1 MMQYIFRRILMAI
14 PLLIGITILSYAI
27 IRLAPGGP
35 TALLI
40 DPSIKPQDLAKMEE
54 KFGVNDPIYVGYI
67 KWVGDLVQGDF
78 GTSYIKR
85 GTPVSELIWNRLPN
99 TILLMV
105 SSTLIAAI
113 IAIPFGIYSAMRPYS
128 LLDYSATVV
137 SFVGVATPN
146 FWLGIML
153 IMYLAVQWSIF
164 PTGGVMTIGAD
175 FSIWDRLHHLILPAF
190 VLAVSDTAALTRY
203 TRSSMLDVL
212 KQDYIRTAKSKGF
225 KERKVV
231 IKHGVRNGMIPIITM
246 FGLMIPS
253 FIGGAAVTEKIFSW
267 PGIGQLFI
275 DSAYQRDYPVIMGLT
290 VISAVLVVIGNLI
303 ADILYAIC
311 DPRIEY

>member
-1 MMQYIFRRILMAI
+1 MAI
-14 PLLIGITILSYAI
+14 PLLIGITILSYVI
-27 IRLAPGGP
+27 IRMAPGD
-35 TALLI
+35 AASLMI
-40 DPSIKPQDLAKMEE
+40 DPSLKPEDKIKLQEKM
-54 KFGVNDPIYVGYI
+54 GVNDPIYIGYF
-67 KWVGDLVQGDF
+67 KWVSDIVQGDF

-85 GTPVSELIWNRLPN
+85 GTDVGELIWNRMPN

-128 LLDYSATVV
+128 PLDYTATFISFLGV
-137 SFVGVATPN
+137 SIPA
-146 FWLGIML
+146 FWFGIML
-153 IMYLAVQWSIF
+153 IMFFSVNLQWF
-164 PTGGVMTIGAD
+164 PTGGVGPIGEE
-175 FSIWDRLHHLILPAF
+175 FSIWTRLHHLVLPAF
-190 VLAVSDTAALTRY
+190 VLAVADTAALTRY

-231 IKHGVRNGMIPIITM
+231 LKHGVRNGMIPIITM
-246 FGLMIPS
+246 FGLMLPS
-253 FIGGAAVTEKIFSW
+253 FIGGAAITEKIFAW

-275 DSAYQRDYPVIMGLT
+275 DSANQRDYPVIMALT
-290 VISAVLVVIGNLI
+290 VISAVLVVVGNLI
-303 ADILYAIC
+303 ADILYAMC